1 MSEFRCL
8 FVEMFMQGTANA
20 LTRAV
25 TEYLKDAKEQFMEQ
39 INSIKKRNEKEEES
53 NYIDYLM
60 HLLHEMHLSSI
71 LSQPKI

>member
-25 TEYLKDAKEQFMEQ
+25 TEYLKDAKEHFMEQ
-39 INSIKKRNEKEEES
+39 INSSKKKRNEKEEES
-53 NYIDYLM
+53 N
-60 HLLHEMHLSSI
+60 
-71 LSQPKI
+71 

>member
-1 MSEFRCL
+1 MMNEFKGL

-53 NYIDYLM
+53 N
-60 HLLHEMHLSSI
+60 
-71 LSQPKI
+71 